1 MKARILCRKLSYLRK
16 IEIEENSLSASILC
30 SLATEDILNVSLVQQ
45 CLKLETFLGI
55 NFTMPICEAIPV
67 ADLEI

>member
-16 IEIEENSLSASILC
+16 IGTEENSQSASILR
-30 SLATEDILNVSLVQQ
+30 SLATEDILVQQ